1 MLKKNLLIC
10 LVFTV
15 FIVKAQEP
23 NLPTDFRQH
32 NLTQFNS
39 SLLSPVFSL
48 DRNDPQSVALWTRWQ
63 WQSIDADPTT
73 VFFNYTRKLNN
84 ESAIGA
90 GFIQNNTGVFVNTGG
105 ILNYAYNFELNSST
119 FIAVG
124 VNLIGYQRELAD
136 PFNQNPDFDFPQ
148 FEERNSFI
156 LQLAPAVRLQY
167 NTLSFGIAMENI
179 VDYNFTE
186 EEGLASTTGKIYTL
200 LGSYDIP
207 LGTLDNPMTSYIRP
221 SIYYR
226 RLPEFKNQLG
236 FNGYYSHPKYWGQ
249 LGFNSFYGIS
259 AGAGGRFFEKF
270 SFGALIEFGTGGE
283 LKGEDPT
290 IELVTAFSFG
300 AQEFKSEEVPEE
312 EPAAVDELEEI
323 EQKEEQE
330 RIAAELALQEA
341 ERKQDSIAARESEL
355 LANRMRQE
363 RANDSI
369 AKANKD
375 AQLAIEQLREQK
387 RKDSIK
393 TIQQELLAAQI
404 LQKEERRQDSINAVK
419 KAEALA
425 EAQKMEERRQ
435 DSINKA
441 LEEQQLAETPEPIT
455 PEKGEKYEE
464 VKTEDGLA
472 PGFYLIANVFGTKTY
487 YNAFMKKLTD
497 QGLNPQSFY
506 RTKNKYNYVYLKR
519 YDSMEEARKA
529 RDSKYG
535 GKYPDKTWIF
545 RVIGE

>member
-23 NLPTDFRQH
+23 DLPTDFRQH

-105 ILNYAYNFELNSST
+105 ILNYAYNFELNAST

-136 PFNQNPDFDFPQ
+136 PFNQNPDFDFPI

-167 NTLSFGIAMENI
+167 HTLSFGIAMENI

-207 LGTLDNPMTSYIRP
+207 LGTFEKPMTSYIRP

-249 LGFNSFYGIS
+249 VGFNSFYGIS

-312 EPAAVDELEEI
+312 ELPAVDELKEI

-363 RANDSI
+363 KANDSI

-393 TIQQELLAAQI
+393 TVQQELLAAQI
-404 LQKEERRQDSINAVK
+404 LQKEERRKDSINAVK

-425 EAQKMEERRQ
+425 EARKVEEQRQ

-519 YDSMEEARKA
+519 YDTMDEARKA